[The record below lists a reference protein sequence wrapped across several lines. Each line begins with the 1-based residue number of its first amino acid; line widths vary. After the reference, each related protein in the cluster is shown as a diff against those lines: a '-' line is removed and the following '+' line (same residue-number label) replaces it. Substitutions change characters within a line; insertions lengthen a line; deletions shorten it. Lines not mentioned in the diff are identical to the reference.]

1 MPNKFMIQFVFR
13 RLRFW
18 GAFALRAV
26 AATLFLACPA
36 LANQGTGST
45 GSILNILLLGL
56 VAYFVVRA
64 FRRRSGRDD
73 RTRPGSW
80 TQDRPEDSA
89 PGETKQDR
97 TLDRHDVARQMWEM
111 LGSKPDESQPR
122 EAGEARPARPVP
134 GGFDQAEFLE
144 GAKLFFSRFQQIV
157 DRSDLDELHGFL
169 SESVYREA
177 LDRLQSSGGERT
189 EVMLVDARVLET
201 KTEGGRTSVSVHY
214 DAQLRRGASGERAE
228 QVRSVWE
235 FSRDDSAENG
245 LWTLE
250 KINTMTQ

>member
-1 MPNKFMIQFVFR
+1 MPNKFMIEFFFR

-18 GAFALRAV
+18 GAFCLRVVAV
-26 AATLFLACPA
+26 MVLLSRPA

-56 VAYFVVRA
+56 VAYFLVRA
-64 FRRRSGRDD
+64 FRRRSGNDD
-73 RTRPGSW
+73 QPRPGDRN
-80 TQDRPEDSA
+80 QGRPEDSSSE
-89 PGETKQDR
+89 ETPQNR

-111 LGSKPDESQPR
+111 LGSQPEDAKPR
-122 EAGEARPARPVP
+122 EVDDARPVQSGP
-134 GGFDQAEFLE
+134 GGLDEAEFLE
-144 GAKLFFSRFQQIV
+144 GAKLFFSRFQQID
-157 DRSDLDELHGFL
+157 DRGDLDELHGFL

-189 EVMLVDARVLET
+189 EVMLVDARVVET
-201 KTEGGRTSVSVHY
+201 RTEGGRTSVAVHY
-214 DAQLRRGASGERAE
+214 DAQLRKGASGERAE
-228 QVRSVWE
+228 QVHSVWE
-235 FSRDDSAENG
+235 FSRDDGAENG